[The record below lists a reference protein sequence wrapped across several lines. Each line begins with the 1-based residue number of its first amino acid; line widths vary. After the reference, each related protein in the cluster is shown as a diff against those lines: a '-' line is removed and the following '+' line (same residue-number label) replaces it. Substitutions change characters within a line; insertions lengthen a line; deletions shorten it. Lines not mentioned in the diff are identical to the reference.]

1 MKEGRLFQIL
11 YYLLE
16 KGHATAPELAA
27 RFEVSNRT
35 IYRDIDALSASGIP
49 IYAEKGRNGGIFL
62 LHDHVLERAVFSDAE
77 KQTLLEA
84 LQNLAAVGGA
94 GDEVIKKLSALFC
107 MEAENWLEIDFTRW
121 GKTPGEQQK
130 FDMLKE
136 AIFEHCIVK
145 ITYVGTKGIETTRK
159 IQPIQMLCKM
169 GNWYVKAYCMKKEE
183 FRTFKISRIT
193 ELTLLPETFLPKSYP
208 QTENQNS
215 QNDVTLRDMVFCFS
229 DSAAYRVYDEFD
241 SDQIE
246 RQKDGSLL
254 VRTKMPEDVWLT
266 GYLLSFGTEVEVIEP
281 AYLRDLLAKQAK
293 RIYEKNKIQPN
304 QISAMNH
311 KT

>member
-94 GDEVIKKLSALFC
+94 GDEVIKKLSALF
-107 MEAENWLEIDFTRW
+107 AWRLKIGWKLILQD
-121 GKTPGEQQK
+121 GER
-130 FDMLKE
+130 LR
-136 AIFEHCIVK
+136 
-145 ITYVGTKGIETTRK
+145 GS
-159 IQPIQMLCKM
+159 
-169 GNWYVKAYCMKKEE
+169 
-183 FRTFKISRIT
+183 SRNLI
-193 ELTLLPETFLPKSYP
+193 
-208 QTENQNS
+208 
-215 QNDVTLRDMVFCFS
+215 C
-229 DSAAYRVYDEFD
+229 
-241 SDQIE
+241 
-246 RQKDGSLL
+246 
-254 VRTKMPEDVWLT
+254 
-266 GYLLSFGTEVEVIEP
+266 
-281 AYLRDLLAKQAK
+281 
-293 RIYEKNKIQPN
+293 
-304 QISAMNH
+304 
-311 KT
+311 